1 MPGEMCNLPGLRDV
15 CVCVWV
21 CARAHART
29 RVCVPTDRGHGKY
42 CVCDS
47 VFGSKP
53 HIESN
58 HFSDCPT
65 YTRTRMH
72 ARALDSQ
79 YSTYTHTHM
88 PVCQAV
94 RVLT

>member
-1 MPGEMCNLPGLRDV
+1 M
-15 CVCVWV
+15 
-21 CARAHART
+21 
-29 RVCVPTDRGHGKY
+29 
-42 CVCDS
+42 CDS